1 MARRRLLFAA
11 CSILLLSAVLPVAV
25 APGVGR
31 AEDSGGVVAEPAPPA
46 AQADLVAV
54 DPAGDPWLR
63 EQGPPVPEPDETPR
77 EQVVVAWSEAGQA
90 LHARGN
96 ALRRVRLER
105 GLGDLT
111 APAYAV
117 LAAATEEDPHL
128 YSGLARELAPG
139 VPALQMAH
147 ARALWETGD
156 TGRAVGVA
164 GDLLWSLAVGLDPQ
178 LWLLEN
184 LTTLLLVI
192 AVGAALAFIGLSS
205 AQAIPHAAH
214 DLGDLLS
221 TRSPV
226 YARYAA
232 LAALL
237 LLPLALGEGIVG
249 LTLSLFTVGFAYGRG
264 AQRKMLAMA
273 AVLFVIGLHPLG
285 RLVSVATGFVEQDPI
300 MRSTMAL
307 LAGEGTTADEE
318 RLAAVADE
326 DPTAAHALAYQA
338 RRYGLAS
345 ASRERLEALAE
356 RWPEDGVVLANLG
369 NAAMRRGET
378 EVAIDYY
385 ERAAQR
391 VDSAELLFDLSQAY
405 ASAFRLE
412 EYEKTLARA
421 QRLDAERVAALSNLD
436 DAKLVADLGF
446 PASLLRERIRRR
458 VLSEETAGVV
468 LLEAL
473 APGHLGDRWFVTA
486 GAFALAALL
495 CLLFADRYDHS
506 SLCVRCGHRICTRCE
521 DTVWNEEIC
530 DDCHHLFD
538 APAGTDPTLR
548 RARLEKL
555 SRRAKR
561 IDRGVLGLSLLVPG
575 VAGFAARRPDF
586 ALFGLLLFGWIAAW
600 IAWPTGVFEDPILMG
615 PVAALCIG
623 VPGVLAVAAY
633 LALVAASLMARR
645 SR

>member
-31 AEDSGGVVAEPAPPA
+31 AEESGGVVAEPAPPA

-273 AVLFVIGLHPLG
+273 
-285 RLVSVATGFVEQDPI
+285 
-300 MRSTMAL
+300 
-307 LAGEGTTADEE
+307 
-318 RLAAVADE
+318 
-326 DPTAAHALAYQA
+326 
-338 RRYGLAS
+338 
-345 ASRERLEALAE
+345 
-356 RWPEDGVVLANLG
+356 
-369 NAAMRRGET
+369 
-378 EVAIDYY
+378 
-385 ERAAQR
+385 
-391 VDSAELLFDLSQAY
+391 
-405 ASAFRLE
+405 
-412 EYEKTLARA
+412 
-421 QRLDAERVAALSNLD
+421 
-436 DAKLVADLGF
+436 
-446 PASLLRERIRRR
+446 
-458 VLSEETAGVV
+458 
-468 LLEAL
+468 
-473 APGHLGDRWFVTA
+473 
-486 GAFALAALL
+486 
-495 CLLFADRYDHS
+495 
-506 SLCVRCGHRICTRCE
+506 
-521 DTVWNEEIC
+521 
-530 DDCHHLFD
+530 
-538 APAGTDPTLR
+538 
-548 RARLEKL
+548 
-555 SRRAKR
+555 
-561 IDRGVLGLSLLVPG
+561 
-575 VAGFAARRPDF
+575 
-586 ALFGLLLFGWIAAW
+586 
-600 IAWPTGVFEDPILMG
+600 
-615 PVAALCIG
+615 
-623 VPGVLAVAAY
+623 
-633 LALVAASLMARR
+633 
-645 SR
+645 